1 MYYNIYMKKLL
12 LTLTTL
18 LSLTSCAFVLPSTPT
33 DDPTTSVPT
42 METTTNPT
50 SPITSDTPTT
60 IHVDPTTDVT
70 TSSQLTT
77 VPTTAPTTAPT
88 TEDEEEYY
96 FLDYSHVLK
105 ADDISNANGGTT
117 KDINGLKWQYSSYT
131 YKSNSTKGVQIG
143 SSNRPQTTPFTLKA
157 TLPSGIVFTSA
168 YVEVAVA
175 QGGSSMFEISFGNSK
190 KSSTFSKTD
199 IEMYSY
205 EDLNYEASTIEF
217 SFKASVKALYVYSF
231 GFSVQVP
238 NEVDLNLSG
247 DADIEVDPIE
257 PGVNGIPKT
266 NYAPIS
272 KDTYYK
278 DISTTAT
285 GSTLLTSLRKLTS
298 TMTSTSYEQAKY
310 MLQYT
315 DENPAKPGY
324 LYGMYDGDNIVA
336 EWKAGST
343 WNREHVWPCSKMQL
357 TDEMRPSASTK
368 NHTSDLHNLRA
379 ACPTVNSYHNDK
391 YYGEENAA
399 GIMYPNVT
407 SGISG
412 KHNFQ
417 GDFRGDVARI
427 MFYMYIR
434 YDGLKLTDDIENAD
448 KTSMGKLSL
457 FLEWHELDPV
467 DNFEIQRNDRIY
479 SYQGNRN
486 PFIDYPEYVDR
497 LF

>member
-1 MYYNIYMKKLL
+1 MLYNIYMKKLL
-12 LTLTTL
+12 ILLTTL
-18 LSLTSCAFVLPSTPT
+18 MSLTSCAFIMPSAPT
-33 DDPTTSVPT
+33 TDPTSNPTTEPTTIPSVSNPTTNTTTSVD
-42 METTTNPT
+42 NP
-50 SPITSDTPTT
+50 
-60 IHVDPTTDVT
+60 
-70 TSSQLTT
+70 TT
-77 VPTTAPTTAPT
+77 VPTTSVDDPTQPT
-88 TEDEEEYY
+88 ITTPPTSEDTGEDFYY
-96 FLDYSHVLK
+96 LNYSHVLK
-105 ADDISNANGGTT
+105 ADDIKNTNGGTT
-117 KDINGLKWQYSSYT
+117 KNINGLTWNYSSHT
-131 YKSNSTKGVQIG
+131 YKSDSTKGVQIG
-143 SSNRPQTTPFTLKA
+143 SANRPQTTPFTLKA

-175 QGGSSMFEISFGNSK
+175 QGGSSTFEIAFGNSK

-199 IEMYSY
+199 IEMFSY
-205 EDLNYEASTIEF
+205 EDLNYEASTIQF

-238 NEVDLNLSG
+238 NDVELNLSG
-247 DADIEVDPIE
+247 DADIEVDPVE
-257 PGVNGIPKT
+257 PGVNNIPKV
-266 NYAPIS
+266 NYSPIS
-272 KDTYYK
+272 KETYYE

-285 GSTLLTSLRKLTS
+285 GDSLVKSLRKLTS
-298 TMTSTSYEQAKY
+298 TMTATSYEQAKY

-357 TDEMRPSASTK
+357 TDEMRPDASTR

-379 ACPTVNSYHNDK
+379 ACPTVNGYHNDK
-391 YYGEENAA
+391 YYGAENAE

-407 SGISG
+407 SGIAG
-412 KHNFQ
+412 KHNFT

-434 YDGLKLTDDIENAD
+434 YDGLKLTDNIENAD

-457 FLEWHELDPV
+457 FLEWHEDDPV
-467 DNFEIQRNDRIY
+467 DNFEIQRNNRIY
-479 SYQGNRN
+479 AYQGNRN

-497 LF
+497 IF